1 MRPTFCDRHDCERA
15 SIQTRGCTTMHTHIW
30 ATAVMNQTKTYRH
43 TTSPT
48 PHCRLGTSPRATDW
62 WLEHFSE
69 IWWNDLSHRIM
80 YSHVRTVLIKINSVT
95 SKVVENIQN
104 KQNNNY
110 LIPKCRFKAIIR
122 VSRPM
127 LRHQVLVCFFFSFFF
142 LVCGE
147 LVAESIPA
155 FFTNLILFLLYHSYF
170 HTFFLP
176 YILESRYLL
185 LFFPP
190 VLLASNHK
198 VENSLS
204 LSVCVFS
211 PPTMIISF
219 LKTHKLVAL
228 WPWVFYKHL
237 SSSSTGFF
245 PWVSCPLCALIS
257 FQWLT
262 CSVTTLRVRW
272 VATQSSFKLMQRQF
286 RSRNAKGSS

>member
-1 MRPTFCDRHDCERA
+1 
-15 SIQTRGCTTMHTHIW
+15 
-30 ATAVMNQTKTYRH
+30 
-43 TTSPT
+43 
-48 PHCRLGTSPRATDW
+48 
-62 WLEHFSE
+62 
-69 IWWNDLSHRIM
+69 M

-127 LRHQVLVCFFFSFFF
+127 LRHQVWVCFFFLSFF
-142 LVCGE
+142 LYVVNWWQR
-147 LVAESIPA
+147 LKVAVSIPA

-228 WPWVFYKHL
+228 
-237 SSSSTGFF
+237 
-245 PWVSCPLCALIS
+245 
-257 FQWLT
+257 
-262 CSVTTLRVRW
+262 
-272 VATQSSFKLMQRQF
+272 
-286 RSRNAKGSS
+286 